1 MIENKLHVG
10 SLKKNNKI
18 YQNKLFIQKFCN
30 NILQYVLKTVRI
42 DSIDIKIEEEFIR
55 SKIYQPV
62 KLLRSLTVILTF
74 WE

>member
-1 MIENKLHVG
+1 MIENKPHIG

-30 NILQYVLKTVRI
+30 YILQDVLKTVRI

-55 SKIYQPV
+55 SRIY
-62 KLLRSLTVILTF
+62 
-74 WE
+74 